1 MVDPFILEII
11 LEVVKAIIG
20 VAIPALTV
28 YLAFYAKRINENVKL
43 KALQNKVD
51 NLTAHSLQVKSLEIV
66 DYETRVAAVVDS
78 AEAYAARNDM
88 NFSRIEIQMMVESS
102 FNSLRVLENTGLRL
116 YKQKLQLRKKE

>member
-66 DYETRVAAVVDS
+66 DYETRVAAIVDS